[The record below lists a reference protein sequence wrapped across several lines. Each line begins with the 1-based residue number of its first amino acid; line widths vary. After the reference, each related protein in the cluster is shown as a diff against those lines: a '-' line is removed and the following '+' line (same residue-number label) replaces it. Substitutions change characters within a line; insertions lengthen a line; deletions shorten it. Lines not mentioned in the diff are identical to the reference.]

1 MNLLSHTTARVE
13 MSLVPALDDPDIAG
27 VSLQTLF
34 GKFHIYL
41 RISGIPVTSQ
51 MFYDPEG
58 DKPDGFVGAF
68 ASPLNQAL
76 NLNVTLLLVAWLE
89 GRRNRAIALR
99 VSDRHFAAQSAD
111 EIQALLGSCQQ
122 RLMGPAEATASN

>member
-1 MNLLSHTTARVE
+1 MNRLSHTTASVE

-34 GKFHIYL
+34 GKFHSYL

-68 ASPLNQAL
+68 AIPLNQAL